1 MQGFP
6 VWNIVKSFF
15 YQLFSRNL
23 LISHIWIPLYT
34 FLMPVVVNEK
44 NLTSY
49 FHFSEKPVFSYF
61 TLLVS
66 DTD

>member
-15 YQLFSRNL
+15 LTTFFQELADFTHLNTSVYLFNACGSQR
-23 LISHIWIPLYT
+23 
-34 FLMPVVVNEK
+34 K